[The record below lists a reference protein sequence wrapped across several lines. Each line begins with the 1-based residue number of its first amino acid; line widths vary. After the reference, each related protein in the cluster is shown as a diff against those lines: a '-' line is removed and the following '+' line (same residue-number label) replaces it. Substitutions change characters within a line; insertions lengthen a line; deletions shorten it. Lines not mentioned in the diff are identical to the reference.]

1 MTAQGRTLGLRGE
14 ARVRRL
20 PRSRRC
26 GSGAGELASGKDDSC
41 TEASVTP
48 LGLLMGLEAA
58 RTRCQA
64 RQLVRAA
71 SVTPFDLQNL
81 LGLLLLEETC

>member
-1 MTAQGRTLGLRGE
+1 MRELDHMLTGNKQSELSNRFQMRDSGE
-14 ARVRRL
+14 QV
-20 PRSRRC
+20 
-26 GSGAGELASGKDDSC
+26 SGKDDWC
-41 TEASVTP
+41 TGVSVTP
-48 LGLLMGLEAA
+48 LRLLMGLEAA
-58 RTRCQA
+58 RTRCRA